1 MPCIFS
7 APVVEFTIYTHFSI
21 LLSGIFHRPRSFH
34 FFRKECIKALQNNNF
49 SAELQLYRW
58 LGVPQFRKLIL
69 AYARLRHC
77 RRGGRNPN
85 YHLKGLT
92 MTDVEAFLPQLRR
105 NVKLHILSL
114 MLLALF
120 WAAAAYEN
128 ISCPEAIPI
137 TLFLLWLNI
146 WCLMLQRYHYL
157 RIRQLQEKHFRL
169 RNPEKP

>member
-1 MPCIFS
+1 MRKINFIWIF
-7 APVVEFTIYTHFSI
+7 FD
-21 LLSGIFHRPRSFH
+21 
-34 FFRKECIKALQNNNF
+34 FRETEDIQCCKDDAYDSQNEK
-49 SAELQLYRW
+49 SR
-58 LGVPQFRKLIL
+58 
-69 AYARLRHC
+69 
-77 RRGGRNPN
+77 
-85 YHLKGLT
+85 
-92 MTDVEAFLPQLRR
+92 
-105 NVKLHILSL
+105 KLHILSL
-114 MLLALF
+114 VLLALF